1 MQNLAIL
8 IPSLAGV
15 GLGIYLFLLRRR
27 RRQFRDTQVLKTSI
41 AKELHLPPSLHPVI
55 DPNTCIGSLSCIKV
69 CPEGDIL
76 GIVDGRAALVVAANC
91 IGHSRCELEC
101 PVGAI
106 RLVFGTSER
115 GLDLPEVDEFFET
128 NRAGVHIV
136 GELGGMGLI
145 KNAVRQG
152 LQVGRRFKGIVRPL
166 AEKQVHATIVGAGPA
181 GIAAALA
188 MKEAGLSF
196 VLVDQGASLG
206 GTIANY
212 PRQKLVMTETVDLPF
227 YGKFGKPLISKEALM
242 EMFAEALRKAAIK
255 IYHGVKVSGI
265 NGEDGAFEV
274 LTERGKIKCQ
284 KVVLAIGRMGTP
296 RKLEVPGE
304 DLPKVTYLLLHPEQY
319 AGKKVLVVG
328 GGDSALE
335 IAQMVAA
342 EKGTEVS
349 ISYRSPAFGRAKQR
363 NKDNIEK
370 LIQDGRVNALMSSNV
385 LSIHPDK
392 VVLDVAGT
400 KTEIA
405 NDYVVINVGGVLP
418 TEFLQSL
425 GVSIQRHV
433 GQAIEKPKRKKSV
446 STTSRVIT
454 DETTEERQRIR
465 LGTLLA
471 FAGLVIL
478 AGLWYVGRNYYW
490 LPPAQRVYSP
500 LHKALK
506 PGGVWGHGI
515 GVVATVVMLSNF
527 LLPLRKHWRRLKGKK
542 SIRHWLT
549 FHVFVGVMSPLVILF
564 HSAFG
569 SNNMIATLC
578 YSSLIC
584 VVSTGLVGRFL
595 FGLVPIA
602 GDHYLELTELRS
614 RMEQIRGSLN
624 PLLEKVQ
631 RPQDIHWLLRKATSE
646 PAEGMGFFRALV
658 TFPVDLIRVAPVP
671 RLVPVS
677 LRDAGRLPRVQH
689 DDHAAPEIE
698 AAGFRVPDGE
708 GRDDLLARLPRRA
721 GRVPRAGDHHPHR
734 DGLVPRVPVDLL
746 GDELHERLNH
756 RVGRLCVHL
765 VAKLLRREVLALRV
779 EAVGAPGFRM

>member
-1 MQNLAIL
+1 MQNPSIL
-8 IPSLAGV
+8 VASVLTV
-15 GLGIYLFLLRRR
+15 SLGIYLFLLRRS
-27 RRQFRDTQVLKTSI
+27 RRQVRDTHTLRASI

-106 RLVFGTSER
+106 KLVFGTSER

-128 NRAGVHIV
+128 NRAGVHII

-152 LQVGRRFKGIVRPL
+152 LQLGRHFKTIVKPVGDR
-166 AEKQVHATIVGAGPA
+166 QVHAAIVGAGPA

-196 VLVDQGASLG
+196 ALVDQGTSLG

-212 PRQKLVMTETVDLPF
+212 PRQKLVMTETVDLPY
-227 YGKFGKPLISKEALM
+227 YGKFGKPLISKESLM
-242 EMFAEALRKAAIK
+242 EMFKEALQKAAIR
-255 IYHGVKVSGI
+255 IHHGVKVTGI
-265 NGEDGAFEV
+265 DGEDGNFEL
-274 LTERGKIKCQ
+274 LTEKGRLRCQ
-284 KVVLAIGRMGTP
+284 KVVLAVGRMGTP

-342 EKGTEVS
+342 EQGTEVS

-363 NKDNIEK
+363 NKDNVEK
-370 LIQDGRVNALMSSNV
+370 LIRDGRVNAIMSSNV
-385 LSIHPDK
+385 VSIHPDT
-392 VVLDVAGT
+392 VVLDVDGT
-400 KTEIA
+400 KREIA

-418 TEFLQSL
+418 TEFLRSL

-433 GQAIEKPKRKKSV
+433 GQAIEKPKKKKTSV
-446 STTSRVIT
+446 STTSRVLA
-454 DETTEERQRIR
+454 EESTEERQRIR
-465 LGTLLA
+465 LGTALA
-471 FAGLVIL
+471 VLGLVIL
-478 AGLWYVGRNYYW
+478 AGLWYTGRNYYW
-490 LPPAQRVYSP
+490 LPPAERAHSP

-515 GVVATVVMLSNF
+515 GVAATLVMLSNF
-527 LLPLRKHWRRLKGKK
+527 LLPLRKHWRRLKGRK
-542 SIRHWLT
+542 SIREWLT

-564 HSAFG
+564 HAAFG

-578 YSSLIC
+578 YSSLVC
-584 VVSTGLVGRFL
+584 VVGTGLVGRFF
-595 FGLVPIA
+595 FGLIPIA
-602 GDHYLELTELRS
+602 GDHYLELTELGS
-614 RMEQIRGSLN
+614 RMEQLRGSLN
-624 PLLEKVQ
+624 PLLEQVR
-631 RPQDIHWLLRKATSE
+631 RPQEIHWLLRTATS
-646 PAEGMGFFRALV
+646 PPPEGTGFFRALFS
-658 TFPVDLIRVAPVP
+658 FPVDAIRV
-671 RLVPVS
+671 RLS
-677 LRDAGRLPRVQH
+677 LVRSRSL
-689 DDHAAPEIE
+689 
-698 AAGFRVPDGE
+698 FRT
-708 GRDDLLARLPRRA
+708 RDDYHEFSTMITRLLKLKRQASVFRT
-721 GRVPRAGDHHPHR
+721 
-734 DGLVPRVPVDLL
+734 
-746 GDELHERLNH
+746 
-756 RVGRLCVHL
+756 
-765 VAKLLRREVLALRV
+765 AKKVMNYWRGFHVVLAVFLVLVIIVHIATAWYLGYRWI
-779 EAVGAPGFRM
+779 F

>member
-1 MQNLAIL
+1 MQSTAIL
-8 IPSLAGV
+8 LGSILGV
-15 GLGIYLFLLRRR
+15 ALGITVFLQRRR
-27 RRQFRDTQVLKTSI
+27 VRQARDTQTLRTSI
-41 AKELHLPPSLHPVI
+41 EKELHLPPSLHPVI

-106 RLVFGTSER
+106 KLVFGTSER

-128 NRAGVHIV
+128 NRAGVHII

-152 LQVGRRFKGIVRPL
+152 LQVGRRFKSILSPL
-166 AEKQVHATIVGAGPA
+166 AAGQVHATIVGAGPA

-196 VLVDQGASLG
+196 VLLDQGTSLG

-212 PRQKLVMTETVDLPF
+212 PRQKLVMTETVDLPY
-227 YGKFGKPLISKEALM
+227 YGTFGKPLISKESLM
-242 EMFAEALRKAAIK
+242 EMFAEALRKAAIR
-255 IYHGVKVSGI
+255 IYHSVKVTGI
-265 NGEDGAFEV
+265 DGDDGRFEV
-274 LTERGKIKCQ
+274 LTDKGKIKCQ

-319 AGKKVLVVG
+319 AGKRILVVG

-342 EKGTEVS
+342 EEGTEVS

-370 LIQDGRVNALMSSNV
+370 LIRDGRVNAIMSSNV
-385 LSIHPDK
+385 ISIHPDN
-392 VVLDVAGT
+392 VVLDVAGAR
-400 KTEIA
+400 TEIA

-418 TEFLQSL
+418 TEFLKSL

-433 GQAIEKPKRKKSV
+433 GQAIEKPKKKSV
-446 STTSRVIT
+446 STTSRVLT
-454 DETTEERQRIR
+454 DESAEERQRIR
-465 LGTLLA
+465 LGTALA
-471 FAGLVIL
+471 ALGVVIL
-478 AGLWYVGRNYYW
+478 AGLWWVGRNYYW
-490 LPPAQRVYSP
+490 LPPAQRPFSP

-506 PGGVWGHGI
+506 PGGPWGHGI

-578 YSSLIC
+578 YGSLIC
-584 VVSTGLVGRFL
+584 VVGTGLVGRFL

-614 RMEQIRGSLN
+614 RMEQLRGSLN
-624 PLLEKVQ
+624 PLLEKVR
-631 RPQDIHWLLRKATSE
+631 RPQDIHWLLRKATSD
-646 PAEGMGFFRALV
+646 PPEGVGFFRALLS
-658 TFPVDLIRVAPVP
+658 FPVDAVRV
-671 RLVPVS
+671 RLSLVS
-677 LRDAGRLPRVQH
+677 CRSHFAT
-689 DDHAAPEIE
+689 
-698 AAGFRVPDGE
+698 
-708 GRDDLLARLPRRA
+708 RDDY
-721 GRVPRAGDHHPHR
+721 
-734 DGLVPRVPVDLL
+734 
-746 GDELHERLNH
+746 HEFRTMIT
-756 RVGRLCVHL
+756 R
-765 VAKLLRREVLALRV
+765 LLRLKRQASVFRTAKMVMTYWRGFHVVLAVFLVLVIVVHIATAWYLGYRWL
-779 EAVGAPGFRM
+779 F

>member
-1 MQNLAIL
+1 MQNMAVLVG
-8 IPSLAGV
+8 SLVAV
-15 GLGIYLFLLRRR
+15 ALGISLFLQRRR
-27 RRQFRDTQVLKTSI
+27 ARQARDTQTLRTSI
-41 AKELHLPPSLHPVI
+41 EKELHLPPSLHPVI

-106 RLVFGTSER
+106 KLVFGTSER

-128 NRAGVHIV
+128 NRAGVHII

-152 LQVGRRFKGIVRPL
+152 LQVGRRFKSILAPL
-166 AEKQVHATIVGAGPA
+166 AAGQVHATIVGAGPA
-181 GIAAALA
+181 GIAASLA

-196 VLVDQGASLG
+196 VLLDQGTSLG

-212 PRQKLVMTETVDLPF
+212 PRQKLVMTETVDLPY
-227 YGKFGKPLISKEALM
+227 YGTFGKPLISKESLM
-242 EMFAEALRKAAIK
+242 EMFAEALKKAAIR
-255 IYHGVKVSGI
+255 IYHSVKVTGISGD
-265 NGEDGAFEV
+265 DGSFEV
-274 LTERGKIKCQ
+274 LTDKGKIKCQ

-342 EKGTEVS
+342 EEGTEVS

-363 NKDNIEK
+363 NKDGIEN
-370 LIQDGRVNALMSSNV
+370 LIRDGRVNALMSSNV
-385 LSIHPDK
+385 VSIHPDK

-400 KTEIA
+400 REEIA

-418 TEFLQSL
+418 TEFLKSL

-433 GQAIEKPKRKKSV
+433 GQAIEKPKRKKTV
-446 STTSRVIT
+446 STTSRVLS
-454 DETTEERQRIR
+454 DENTEERQRIR
-465 LGTLLA
+465 LGTALA
-471 FAGLVIL
+471 ALGVLIL

-506 PGGVWGHGI
+506 PGGPWGHGI

-569 SNNMIATLC
+569 SNNMVATLC

-584 VVSTGLVGRFL
+584 VVGTGLVGRFL

-614 RMEQIRGSLN
+614 RMEQLRGSLN
-624 PLLEKVQ
+624 PLLEKVR
-631 RPQDIHWLLRKATSE
+631 RPQDIHWLLRKAASD
-646 PAEGMGFFRALV
+646 PPEGMGFFRALLS
-658 TFPVDLIRVAPVP
+658 FPMDAVRV
-671 RLVPVS
+671 RLSLVS
-677 LRDAGRLPRVQH
+677 CRSHFATG
-689 DDHAAPEIE
+689 DDY
-698 AAGFRVPDGE
+698 
-708 GRDDLLARLPRRA
+708 
-721 GRVPRAGDHHPHR
+721 
-734 DGLVPRVPVDLL
+734 
-746 GDELHERLNH
+746 HEFSTMITR
-756 RVGRLCVHL
+756 
-765 VAKLLRREVLALRV
+765 LLRLKRQASVFRTAKMVMTYWRGFHVVLAVFLVLVIVVHIATAWYLGYRWI
-779 EAVGAPGFRM
+779 F